1 MEKNMT
7 SLLIING
14 PNLNMLGARQQSHY
28 GTLTWDEIYS
38 DCKEFAKS
46 LKMDL
51 DCKQSNSE
59 GEVVDFIQ
67 QASDL
72 HQGIV
77 LNAGAFTHTSI
88 ALVDAILAVD
98 IPVVEVHMSN
108 IYGREEFRKHSYISP
123 VALGG
128 VFGFGKNSYLLA
140 IQALYQHLK
149 AKS

>member
-1 MEKNMT
+1 
-7 SLLIING
+7 I
-14 PNLNMLGARQQSHY
+14 
-28 GTLTWDEIYS
+28 
-38 DCKEFAKS
+38 
-46 LKMDL
+46 
-51 DCKQSNSE
+51 
-59 GEVVDFIQ
+59 
-67 QASDL
+67 
-72 HQGIV
+72 

-140 IQALYQHLK
+140 ILAVNQQLQTKL
-149 AKS
+149 

>member
-1 MEKNMT
+1 MT

-14 PNLNMLGARQQSHY
+14 PNLNMLGTRQQSHY

-38 DCKEFAKS
+38 DCQEFAKS
-46 LKMDL
+46 LRIEL
-51 DCKQSNSE
+51 GYKQSNSE

-72 HQGIV
+72 YQGIV

-140 IQALYQHLK
+140 IQALHQHLQ